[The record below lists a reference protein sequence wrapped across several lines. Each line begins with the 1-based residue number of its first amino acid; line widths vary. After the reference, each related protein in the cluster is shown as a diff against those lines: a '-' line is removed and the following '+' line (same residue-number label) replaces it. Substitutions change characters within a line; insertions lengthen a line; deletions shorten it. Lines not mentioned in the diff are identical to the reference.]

1 MGERKRITDQARSRR
16 QELADEFQHT
26 IGDVKEKMDA
36 HADER
41 MRLVKENDEL
51 KNKFRHFFEQY
62 DKREKEIH
70 EKKRERELE
79 GQKLKIELKL
89 SEQTQLYRQEAKRE
103 AACKHEN
110 DELTNTDQV
119 LRGQLQTYTTKYNH
133 FQDALSKSDKVL
145 GQQKRR
151 RNTVQQQVEVVG
163 KENQEL
169 QVRNERRIT
178 QVSKERDESMRE
190 KDRVQE
196 TCKLLQNARQQLL
209 KQVQELQD
217 GISQ

>member
-1 MGERKRITDQARSRR
+1 MGIGKRLS
-16 QELADEFQHT
+16 
-26 IGDVKEKMDA
+26 DA
-36 HADER
+36 GA
-41 MRLVKENDEL
+41 
-51 KNKFRHFFEQY
+51 
-62 DKREKEIH
+62 
-70 EKKRERELE
+70 
-79 GQKLKIELKL
+79 
-89 SEQTQLYRQEAKRE
+89 
-103 AACKHEN
+103 KHEN
-110 DELTNTDQV
+110 DELTSTDQV
-119 LRGQLQTYTTKYNH
+119 LRSQLQTYTTKYNH

-151 RNTVQQQVEVVG
+151 RNTVQRQVEVVG

-209 KQVQELQD
+209 KQIQEFED
-217 GISQ
+217 G